1 MRDADVI
8 GLFETAEECRSAA
21 SMLDGISNNVAKVD
35 SLVANTNKLALG
47 FTKNHRVANYVN
59 GWQAKGLIGTEFS
72 GYFARHVREIDQI
85 SNNFTRSQLGWLTK
99 GFRAWNAH
107 AADWLAVEVKRLPK
121 RGFDLEDFLLRRQ
134 LEGLRRRANWAGRA
148 KRGRVRAWLL
158 SLGKAA
164 FARIEQGLR
173 AGAHPLHFFAPPGIG
188 PPGWFATV
196 RHRGVVE
203 AALPK
208 IIDQLAAVIAPNAP
222 APVLDLPRIPAG
234 T

>member
-1 MRDADVI
+1 
-8 GLFETAEECRSAA
+8 
-21 SMLDGISNNVAKVD
+21 MLEGFSRNVAKVD

-47 FTKNHRVANYVN
+47 FTKNHLVANYVN
-59 GWQAKGLIGTEFS
+59 GWQTKGLIGTGFNGS
-72 GYFARHVREIDQI
+72 LARHAREIDPI
-85 SNNFTRSQLGWLTK
+85 STNFTRSRLGWLTK

-121 RGFDLEDFLLRRQ
+121 GGFDLEDFLLRRQ

-158 SLGKAA
+158 SLGKAV
-164 FARIEQGLR
+164 FARIERGLR
-173 AGAHPLHFFAPPGIG
+173 AGEDPLHLFAPPGVG

-196 RHRGVVE
+196 RHRRAVE

-208 IIDQLAAVIAPNAP
+208 IIDQLAEVIAPNAP